1 MLPVVRSCMLLAAT
15 ITQGGINIKSGKKF
29 GNIKFKNNFVLQ
41 STFVMHDNI
50 SNNPLETLK
59 EIRKVMQQ
67 STRIF
72 SLSGWSGIW
81 AGSVA
86 LAGTAWIGYVL
97 SDFGRS
103 EMIALSDFDAGKP
116 GYDARPNRAISAD
129 NLQVLFYSVLA
140 IFVLAVIGAVFF
152 SYAKSKKEGHAAGY
166 NSVARK
172 LLINMAIPIG
182 TGAAFL
188 LKFATEMN
196 YHYFVPVSLAFY
208 GLALINCSKYTFT
221 EIKYLGLLEV
231 LLGLLA
237 LFLMRWHLWIWG
249 TGFGLLHIIY
259 GILMWYKYDKR

>member
-1 MLPVVRSCMLLAAT
+1 M
-15 ITQGGINIKSGKKF
+15 
-29 GNIKFKNNFVLQ
+29 Q
-41 STFVMHDNI
+41 SAFVMQDNI
-50 SNNPLETLK
+50 SNNPLEALK

-67 STRIF
+67 SARIF

-86 LAGTAWIGYVL
+86 LAGTLWIGYVL

-103 EMIALSDFDAGKP
+103 DMIELSDFDSSRILSHG
-116 GYDARPNRAISAD
+116 GYSEVISET
-129 NLQVLFYSVLA
+129 NLQVLFYSVLTVF
-140 IFVLAVIGAVFF
+140 ILAVAGAVLF
-152 SYAKSKKEGHAAGY
+152 SYNKSRKSGHAATY
-166 NSVARK
+166 NDVARK

-182 TGAAFL
+182 TGAVFL
-188 LKFATEMN
+188 LKFATEMH

-237 LFLMRWHLWIWG
+237 LVLMKWHLWIWG
-249 TGFGLLHIIY
+249 AGFGILHIIY
-259 GILMWYKYDKR
+259 GIMMWYKYDKK